1 VQAGVRS
8 RIGLSG
14 AQVNSVTQYKILF
27 FNRNRLERWGT
38 LEASDYLTAVEEAAR
53 HGKGF
58 VVELWRNEQRLAVM
72 RPAERP
78 LSP

>member
-1 VQAGVRS
+1 VQAGIRLRS
-8 RIGLSG
+8 
-14 AQVNSVTQYKILF
+14 AQVNSVRQYKILF

-53 HGKGF
+53 NGKGF